1 MRKKRLGSRVL
12 EAPTGSFLG
21 ADTRRWIS
29 FLLAFYSDPHPRH
42 CLPALHSQIA
52 SPPTSSV
59 PSREAQGNRTRGDS
73 RLPGRAEGR
82 ADLRTGCR
90 LEEHPPTHPEIR
102 VHLILVGKGGVET
115 RPTALHSPT
124 PSSRR
129 RESQDSG
136 SSSGGLAGISAL
148 DLGLIIT
155 AWLLL
160 LLLLLL
166 FFIQGRKTEK
176 TVGFI

>member
-12 EAPTGSFLG
+12 EAPAGSFLG
-21 ADTRRWIS
+21 ADTRRWIP
-29 FLLAFYSDPHPRH
+29 FLFAFYSDPHPRH
-42 CLPALHSQIA
+42 FLPALHSQIA

-90 LEEHPPTHPEIR
+90 LEEHTHTEIR

-155 AWLLL
+155 AWLVL